1 MGSRRFEL
9 LTSAMSRRRHSQ
21 LDHGPAIKLWMLIN
35 VDHLIIKKFSFSTA
49 GVTAVQGGRYD
60 WTVRSF
66 SCQCQRLPKNEI
78 TKTAANY
85 IIQELI

>member
-35 VDHLIIKKFSFSTA
+35 VGHLIIKKFSFSTA
-49 GVTAVQGGRYD
+49 GVPVIQGSRYD
-60 WTVRSF
+60 RIVGSF
-66 SCQCQRLPKNEI
+66 PLSMPGPADE
-78 TKTAANY
+78 
-85 IIQELI
+85 